1 MNTELTC
8 KQELTYIG
16 IGVLIAITY
25 TVLFIVF
32 FGGDVSEVQVN
43 DFPIEKFNEG
53 YNILTLESGEHL
65 IQLSDVIDLYVDQEG
80 DYNFATV
87 DQSTIREYHVRDGY
101 ETNSFSGYGYGG
113 KGWEVTQVIG
123 LDTEF
128 PVYIVK
134 RVYGNIFGWNIF
146 PLAYGQ
152 VQPFEL
158 QLEQIRNP
166 EQCTRKVLTSAG
178 AYLPFTLKV
187 FYDTTQDR
195 KWSVISKA
203 ETFPVAQQSA
213 QVATFFSPEVDQY
226 EVYLEINYDR
236 PAKRQVFVEV
246 LSEGKTVVTWQE
258 QFTGT
263 KFCMT
268 FFINTND
275 APTFPTRE
283 DLIGDL
289 LTNVDQ
295 IPAMITS
302 FNANTITWNSSISYM
317 WTLIFGSIVLSVLTL
332 IGTSVIN
339 RSIRAKI
346 KDMDEAINI
355 VDSSAQKIDELTEPL
370 NEIIKNQKLIIAKS
384 PDPLITEKKSK
395 LKTIIKR
402 KTKQKEPKKENKGW
416 FDFLRRKKDDEDD
429 TAEEDLLNEPIEV
442 PPKATKEENKKLV
455 KAIEKMEEDEHAE
468 LEPRTEKDEV
478 LEALQ
483 VTPEDV
489 KEERKQKLSGGF
501 VIIDEDEVIPE
512 KQVKLV
518 PEKKPPKF
526 KEVLRAIDYEKNTFK
541 EGTFDQF
548 EYNDLNRVYSWI
560 IHYKNRK
567 IQNNEWEDIP
577 EKVREQQEVA
587 GHIIYNAIMAK
598 LEKKRR

>member
-1 MNTELTC
+1 MSKELTC
-8 KQELTYIG
+8 KQELSYIG
-16 IGVLIAITY
+16 IGVLIGITY
-25 TVLFIVF
+25 TVLFIVVTDDYKGSLGF
-32 FGGDVSEVQVN
+32 FIIPEAN
-43 DFPIEKFNEG
+43 
-53 YNILTLESGEHL
+53 
-65 IQLSDVIDLYVDQEG
+65 
-80 DYNFATV
+80 A
-87 DQSTIREYHVRDGY
+87 
-101 ETNSFSGYGYGG
+101 
-113 KGWEVTQVIG
+113 
-123 LDTEF
+123 
-128 PVYIVK
+128 
-134 RVYGNIFGWNIF
+134 
-146 PLAYGQ
+146 Q

-166 EQCTRKVLTSAG
+166 EPCTRKVLTSAG

-203 ETFPVAQQSA
+203 QTFPVAQQSA

-268 FFINTND
+268 FFINTNE

-289 LTNVDQ
+289 LTNVDK
-295 IPAMITS
+295 IPAMIKS

-339 RSIRAKI
+339 KSIRAKI

-355 VDSSAQKIDELTEPL
+355 VDMSAQKIDELTEPL

-384 PDPLITEKKSK
+384 PEPIVPEKKSK
-395 LKTIIKR
+395 LKKIMKR
-402 KTKQKEPKKENKGW
+402 KAKEKKPEKEEKGW
-416 FDFLRRKKDDEDD
+416 FDFLRRKKDEEDD

-455 KAIEKMEEDEHAE
+455 KAIEKIEEDDNDE
-468 LEPRTEKDEV
+468 LKPQTEKEEV
-478 LEALQ
+478 LQALQ
-483 VTPEDV
+483 VTPEEV
-489 KEERKQKLSGGF
+489 KEEQKQKLSGGF
-501 VIIDEDEVIPE
+501 VILDEDEVIPE
-512 KQVKLV
+512 KHVKLV

-526 KEVLRAIDYEKNTFK
+526 KEVLRAIDYENNSFK

-567 IQNNEWEDIP
+567 IENDEWEDIP